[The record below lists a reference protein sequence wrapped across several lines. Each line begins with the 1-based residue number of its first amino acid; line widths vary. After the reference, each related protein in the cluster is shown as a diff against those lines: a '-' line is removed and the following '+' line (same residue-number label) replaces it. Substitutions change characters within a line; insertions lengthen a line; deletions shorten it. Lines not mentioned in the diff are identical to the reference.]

1 MASLEQP
8 ELEQPAPP
16 GDKGAEPPSEE
27 QVAAEATLAQ
37 LEDRIGAFTSYTLAA
52 DFLELREIYT
62 GTLERIE
69 PAAWSR
75 RTERRP
81 AAWTLRQTLAHVTA
95 VAETYNAAITAGL
108 EGRPV
113 EIPGFSTRRDLKS
126 ANMAALAARTALG
139 PEELSAA
146 FLAALDEAARLVA
159 PLEAEHLG
167 RVVPVPFFDGLPTL
181 AELFGCSLAHAGIVH
196 GAQMTAVRS
205 RPIWIFFQPGLMRRQ
220 LTRFFHNLGL
230 AYWPERGGDLHATI
244 AFNVA
249 GQGGGSWFVRAR
261 PEGGHGRIGVAR
273 TRDVSFDFASADL
286 LCRVFTFQTRPWRAI
301 LTRGMRVSGNLRLA
315 ARLPQLFTPT

>member
-1 MASLEQP
+1 MIPAEQP
-8 ELEQPAPP
+8 EIERPA
-16 GDKGAEPPSEE
+16 PPSEE
-27 QVAAEATLAQ
+27 QPPLTEEQAAAEAALAR

-69 PAAWSR
+69 PADWSR

-81 AAWTLRQTLAHVTA
+81 NSWTLRQTLAHVAA
-95 VAETYNAAITAGL
+95 VAETYNAAVAAGL

-113 EIPGFSTRRDLKS
+113 EIPGFETRRDLRS
-126 ANMAALAARTALG
+126 ANLAALAARTALS
-139 PEELSAA
+139 PEELSAS
-146 FLAALDEAARLVA
+146 FLGALDEAARLVA
-159 PLEAEHLG
+159 PLEPEHLG
-167 RVVPVPFFDGLPTL
+167 RLVPVPFFDGTPTV
-181 AELFGCSLAHAGIVH
+181 AELFGCSLVHAGIIH
-196 GAQMTAVRS
+196 GAQLAATRA

-261 PEGGHGRIGVAR
+261 PDGGQGRIGVAR
-273 TRDVSFDFASADL
+273 TRDVTFDFASADL
-286 LCRVFTFQTRPWRAI
+286 LCRIFTFQTPPWRAL
-301 LTRGMRVSGNLRLA
+301 LTRQLRVHGNLRLA

>member
-1 MASLEQP
+1 MTPLEQP

-16 GDKGAEPPSEE
+16 SDE
-27 QVAAEATLAQ
+27 QAAAEATMAQ

-52 DFLELREIYT
+52 DFLELREIYA

-81 AAWTLRQTLAHVTA
+81 NSWTLRQTLAHVAA

-113 EIPGFSTRRDLKS
+113 EIPGFSTRRDLRS
-126 ANMAALAARTALG
+126 ANLAALAVRTAQS
-139 PEELSAA
+139 PEELSAS

-167 RVVPVPFFDGLPTL
+167 RLVPVPFFDGTPTL

-196 GAQMTAVRS
+196 GAQLSASRS

-249 GQGGGSWFVRAR
+249 GQGGGSWLVRAR
-261 PEGGHGRIGVAR
+261 PDGGHGRIGVAR
-273 TRDVSFDFASADL
+273 TKDVAFDFASADL
-286 LCRVFTFQTRPWRAI
+286 LCRVFTFQTPPWRA
-301 LTRGMRVSGNLRLA
+301 LFTRGLRVSGNLRLA
-315 ARLPQLFTPT
+315 ARLPKLFTPT